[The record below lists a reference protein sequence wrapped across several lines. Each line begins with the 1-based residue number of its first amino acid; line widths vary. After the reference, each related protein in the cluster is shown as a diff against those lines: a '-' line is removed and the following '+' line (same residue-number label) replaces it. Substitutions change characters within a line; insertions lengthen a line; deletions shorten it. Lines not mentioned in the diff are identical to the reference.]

1 MNTRSKSQKRAT
13 SSPPREVTEGNTG
26 PVSDAFVGRLSSATG
41 LPRDGNFP
49 SRSAPV
55 EVGPRSVCSESVDV
69 EQGPAQGVEHAESR
83 IFAEI
88 EYSDISSPDN
98 PPISTQ
104 HDEQPLPTANRALG
118 MIKRT
123 IRIKEPAIMVKLY
136 KALVRPHLNSSL
148 LRKCLELPVLQGQG
162 TSGESAKKIY

>member
-13 SSPPREVTEGNTG
+13 SSPPREITEGNTG

-41 LPRDGNFP
+41 LPRDGNSP
-49 SRSAPV
+49 SRSASA
-55 EVGPRSVCSESVDV
+55 EVGPRSVCHPSVYSESVDV

-83 IFAEI
+83 IFAEM

-104 HDEQPLPTANRALG
+104 HDEQPLPTSV
-118 MIKRT
+118 IKMLT
-123 IRIKEPAIMVKLY
+123 
-136 KALVRPHLNSSL
+136 N
-148 LRKCLELPVLQGQG
+148 
-162 TSGESAKKIY
+162 ESINGSVGY